1 MRRFNLYLGM
11 LLAMVLA
18 WSCNDDFDTPPVVI
32 PSAQHTPNTTI
43 AQLTFPSKKIYRQ
56 PSEVHF
62 GDHK

>member
-1 MRRFNLYLGM
+1 M

-43 AQLTFPSKKIYRQ
+43 AQLKEKYWNDATNYIDAATGEKKN
-56 PSEVHF
+56 
-62 GDHK
+62 